1 MLHSSFV
8 CLPTSTPPLTPWLGY
23 FIMAN
28 WKKIVTHAPDFSAR
42 IVIQKALFTGR
53 AKASLLI
60 IPWSTNTSP
69 EIADVGLYEKDAKEK
84 GTEADTFTQ
93 ELNKVDH

>member
-1 MLHSSFV
+1 
-8 CLPTSTPPLTPWLGY
+8 
-23 FIMAN
+23 MAN

-42 IVIQKALFTGR
+42 IVIQKALFKGR

-60 IPWSTNTSP
+60 IPRSTYTSP
-69 EIADVGLYEKDAKEK
+69 EIADVRLYEKDAKEK
-84 GTEADTFTQ
+84 GIEADTFTQ